1 MPTAGTGEAATQRRG
16 DVPSET
22 TVLVVDDQRTFAD
35 AVALAVDSQR
45 QLRCVGAVGSA
56 EEAFDCI
63 GTRCPDVVLLD
74 VRLPGMDGL
83 TAISLLKQRCPAIRI
98 LVLTANDSQTRFL
111 AAAAAGADGFLP
123 KDTPFTEIID
133 AVRST
138 DTLLVDP
145 NVIRQIAHGGL
156 APAEPGDPS
165 ERRVELTDRELE
177 VLRLLADG
185 VPVKQI
191 APQLGVTVHTCRGH
205 VRSILHKLDAHSQ
218 LAAVV
223 TAARLG
229 LLDDLGQ

>member
-1 MPTAGTGEAATQRRG
+1 MPTAGTGEAAARRRG
-16 DVPSET
+16 DVSSEIA
-22 TVLVVDDQRTFAD
+22 VLVVDDQRTFAD

-45 QLRCVGAVGSA
+45 RMRCVGAVGSA
-56 EEAFDCI
+56 EEALDHI
-63 GTRCPDVVLLD
+63 GAGCPDVVLLD

-83 TAISLLKQRCPAIRI
+83 AAISVLKERCPAVRI

-111 AAAAAGADGFLP
+111 GAAAAGADGFLP

-145 NVIRQIAHGGL
+145 HVLKQIAHSGL
-156 APAEPGDPS
+156 APSDLVDLS
-165 ERRVELTDRELE
+165 RRRVELTERELE

-191 APQLGVTVHTCRGH
+191 APKLGVSVHTCRGH

-229 LLDDLGQ
+229 LLADLGQ